1 MVSSDCDGYCQIDV
15 VTHMLIGAFIGV
27 AIRLLMSTKPSET
40 AVLRPSL
47 KRQSTQAQARSKESD
62 DKRHVTFA
70 TPKLPSFKCNLPKQQ
85 QTFNQSISKPRKQK
99 SVVDVHRKRIPSVQ
113 LAELRAKKNRH
124 NEQIVRL
131 CEAQEALVR
140 LDYVIRR
147 LGREAKEQE
156 AAATTLLQSAISL
169 IEIDVL
175 RSFEKQRIGNL
186 LDSVGQQQ
194 HKVVQELREEFVGFN
209 EKIAGIGKMLVAVKK
224 YNEMLD
230 MQFASAENEGDL
242 SVVEEMKLLSA
253 DVRLYLDILDSLQK
267 FHL

>member
-1 MVSSDCDGYCQIDV
+1 
-15 VTHMLIGAFIGV
+15 
-27 AIRLLMSTKPSET
+27 MSTKPSET

-124 NEQIVRL
+124 NEQI
-131 CEAQEALVR
+131 AQEALVR